1 LISQSN
7 SYAAAHTLRA
17 RNNRIPQKQQQ
28 REASMTDILVEN
40 IKLVVLFVLIA
51 SVIVMSRAGGTALSR
66 PKPRRHSRAAVP
78 AVR

>member
-28 REASMTDILVEN
+28 RETAMTDILIEN

-51 SVIVMSRAGGTALSR
+51 SVIVMSRFGGAALSC
-66 PKPRRHSRAAVP
+66 PKTRRHSRAFP

>member
-1 LISQSN
+1 
-7 SYAAAHTLRA
+7 
-17 RNNRIPQKQQQ
+17 
-28 REASMTDILVEN
+28 MTDILVEN